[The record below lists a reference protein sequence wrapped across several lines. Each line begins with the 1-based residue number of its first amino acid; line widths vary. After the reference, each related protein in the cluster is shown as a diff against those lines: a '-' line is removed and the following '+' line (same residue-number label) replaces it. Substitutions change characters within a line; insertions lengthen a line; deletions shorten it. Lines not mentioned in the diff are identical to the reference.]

1 MTTALRQLHPVTS
14 LCALGAAALGT
25 LWAAGFA
32 LLPDYVQ
39 LAVSAAGTADWRETV
54 EFWTTVARH
63 TLPIRV

>member
-1 MTTALRQLHPVTS
+1 MTTALRQLHPVAS

-63 TLPIRV
+63 ALPTRL

>member
-1 MTTALRQLHPVTS
+1 MTTALRQLHPVAS

-63 TLPIRV
+63 ALPIRL

>member
-1 MTTALRQLHPVTS
+1 MTTELRQLNPGTN
-14 LCALGAAALGT
+14 LCALGATALGT

-39 LAVSAAGTADWRETV
+39 LALSAAGTADWRGTV

-63 TLPIRV
+63 ALPIRL

>member
-63 TLPIRV
+63 ALPIRL